1 MSRGA
6 VTAYI
11 RVPAQRQMGGLRL
24 LHEAGYVAERDS
36 GDPDRP
42 SDSVDLY
49 VERHYGMTN
58 PDERVRELLVSGL
71 DEILDTAGIRHE
83 YRGGGVIHGEDN
95 PRASLIEVVDADT
108 MEPNGFI
115 IQAATHRQ
123 ADRFLTVVAET
134 LGLPR
139 GALTFTAPAG
149 WQGYGATL

>member
-1 MSRGA
+1 MTRGA

-42 SDSVDLY
+42 SDSIDLY

-71 DEILDTAGIRHE
+71 DEILDTAGISHE

-95 PRASLIEVVDADT
+95 PKASLIEVVDADT

-123 ADRFLTVVAET
+123 ADRRLTVVAET

-139 GALTFTAPAG
+139 GALTFTAPAA
-149 WQGYGATL
+149 WPGYGATP